1 MEDHYVF
8 GKLSKQWRPMTKKM
22 VNILI
27 NAKSRESA
35 IKAAKSQG
43 LFDNGFPE
51 GISNISDYIK
61 EIYFHHDD
69 ISTFFGTGYG
79 VRLQFLDSQIAEAVM
94 LRMLPEP
101 CLPVH
106 DSFIVRSG

>member
-8 GKLSKQWRPMTKKM
+8 GKLSKQWRPVTKKM
-22 VNILI
+22 VIILI
-27 NAKSRESA
+27 NSKSRESA
-35 IKAAKSQG
+35 IKAAKNQG

-51 GISNISDYIK
+51 GISEIGEYIK
-61 EIYFHHDD
+61 EIYFQHDD